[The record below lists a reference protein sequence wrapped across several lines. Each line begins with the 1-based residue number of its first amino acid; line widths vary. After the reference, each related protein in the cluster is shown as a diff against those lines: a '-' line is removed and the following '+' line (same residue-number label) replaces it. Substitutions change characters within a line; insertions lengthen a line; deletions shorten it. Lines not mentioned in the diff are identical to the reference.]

1 MRRFPTEQPDP
12 LFSYSRKPKPLMPET
27 TAPFVIDGRPIG
39 PDHPPYLIAE
49 MSGNHNGDLNRAL
62 ALIDAAKAAGADAVK
77 LQTYT
82 ADTITID
89 HDGPGFRLEGGLWAG
104 RTLHDLYRE
113 AHTPWDWHEPLFT
126 RARSL
131 GLTIFSSPFDETAI
145 ALLERLD
152 APAFKIASFEVI
164 DLPLI
169 RRAARSGKPL
179 IISTGLATLGEIA
192 EAVEA
197 AGTTP
202 LALLHCVS
210 GYPTPPEDCNLRTI
224 AHLGAAFPGVTAGL
238 SDHSQGVAV
247 PVAAT
252 AMGATIIEKHFTLSR
267 ADGGVDSAFSLEPA
281 EFKAMADAVRA
292 AHSAIGRVEYGLKPS
307 EAGGRDFRR
316 SLYVVADVAAGE
328 ILTPAQVR
336 SIRPGFGLAPKHLP
350 EVLGRRAIRPL
361 TRGMP
366 LRWDMLAP
374 AEDSA

>member
-1 MRRFPTEQPDP
+1 
-12 LFSYSRKPKPLMPET
+12 MPEPT
-27 TAPFVIDGRPIG
+27 VPFVIDGRPIG
-39 PDHPPYLIAE
+39 PDHPPYVIAE

-89 HDGPGFRLEGGLWAG
+89 HDGPGFRLDGGLWAG

-113 AHTPWDWHEPLFT
+113 AHTPWDWHEPLF
-126 RARSL
+126 AHAKSL
-131 GLTIFSSPFDETAI
+131 GLTIFSSPFDESAI
-145 ALLERLD
+145 ELLERLD
-152 APAFKIASFEVI
+152 APAFKIASFEVV

-179 IISTGLATLGEIA
+179 ILSTGLASLGEIA

-197 AGTTP
+197 VGTTS

-224 AHLGAAFPGVTAGL
+224 PHLGAAFPGVTAGL
-238 SDHSQGVAV
+238 SDHSQGIAVA
-247 PVAAT
+247 VAAT

-281 EFKAMADAVRA
+281 EFKAMADAVRVASA
-292 AHSAIGRVEYGLKPS
+292 AMGRVEYGLKPS
-307 EAGGRDFRR
+307 EVGGRDFRR
-316 SLYVVADVAAGE
+316 SLYIVADVAAGE
-328 ILTPAQVR
+328 ILTPAHVR
-336 SIRPGFGLAPKHLP
+336 SIRPGFGMAPKHLP
-350 EVLGRRAIRPL
+350 DVLGRRAARAL
-361 TRGMP
+361 TRGAP
-366 LRWDMLAP
+366 LRWDMLASP
-374 AEDSA
+374 EETA